1 MKSKFSKMLGLKKY
15 VICAK
20 AAQGT
25 MVVFEFKFSRT
36 CWEESSWKTKKI
48 KKNCKISIQAS
59 NG

>member
-36 CWEESSWKTKKI
+36 CWEESSWKTKKNQE
-48 KKNCKISIQAS
+48 KLQDFYTSFM
-59 NG
+59 